1 MDLGISKNEKISN
14 NHLNCSKSWMP
25 LNLSE
30 HPEKVC
36 SAINNVI
43 DNCHIDSKHG
53 RIVGTF
59 IAGESLNTI
68 YEHINHTVA
77 LGVLRKA
84 LLDNRI
90 TDATWFLLNKQSA
103 VAGTVVLVENK
114 EESPLGAIKVT
125 LECDELETVI
135 DWLAPLA

>member
-1 MDLGISKNEKISN
+1 MKKLPRTIQIVVKAET
-14 NHLNCSKSWMP
+14 P
-25 LNLSE
+25 LNPSE
-30 HPEKVC
+30 FPEKVC

-43 DNCHIDSKHG
+43 DNCQIDSKYG
-53 RIVGTF
+53 RIVGRAF
-59 IAGESLNTI
+59 GGESLNTI
-68 YEHINHTVA
+68 YEHIRSRAA

-90 TDATWFLLNKQSA
+90 TDATWFLLNKQA
-103 VAGTVVLVENK
+103 AAAGTVVLVENK

-135 DWLAPLA
+135 DWLAPVA

>member
-1 MDLGISKNEKISN
+1 MKKLPRTIQIVVKAET
-14 NHLNCSKSWMP
+14 P
-25 LNLSE
+25 LNPSE
-30 HPEKVC
+30 FPEKVC

-43 DNCHIDSKHG
+43 DNCQIDSKYG
-53 RIVGTF
+53 RIVGRA
-59 IAGESLNTI
+59 IGGESLNTI
-68 YEHINHTVA
+68 YEHIRSRVA

-90 TDATWFLLNKQSA
+90 ADATWFLLNKQA
-103 VAGTVVLVENK
+103 AAAGTVVLVENK

-135 DWLAPLA
+135 DWLAPVA